1 MFEQYN
7 ESAKAEAAADD
18 LELRQ
23 QLSSG
28 ANWFYWIAGLSLV
41 NSVIS
46 LFEGNWNFAVGL
58 GITQIFDAIARSAV
72 QEGIGNWIKY
82 AFFALDLI
90 VAAVFAV
97 FGVFANRAQSWAF
110 VTGMILF
117 ALDGAIL
124 LFFGD
129 ILGIIIH
136 ALALYFL
143 FRGLM
148 AARQLHQFQ
157 KPAEQ

>member
-7 ESAKAEAAADD
+7 ESARAEAAADD
-18 LELRQ
+18 LELRRQ
-23 QLSSG
+23 ISSG

-46 LFEGNWNFAVGL
+46 LFEGNWSFAVGL
-58 GITQIFDAIARSAV
+58 GITQIFDGIARAAV
-72 QEGIGNWIKY
+72 EEGVGNWIKY
-82 AFFALDLI
+82 VFFTLDLI
-90 VAAVFAV
+90 AAAVFAI

-129 ILGIIIH
+129 VLGIIIH

-143 FRGLM
+143 VRGLL
-148 AARQLHQFQ
+148 AARQSNQFQ
-157 KPAEQ
+157 KPAAQ

>member
-7 ESAKAEAAADD
+7 ESAKAEAADD
-18 LELRQ
+18 FELRHR
-23 QLSSG
+23 LSSG

-58 GITQIFDAIARSAV
+58 GITQIFDAIARGAV
-72 QEGIGNWIKY
+72 QEGAGDWIKY

-90 VAAVFAV
+90 AAAVFAI
-97 FGVFANRAQSWAF
+97 FGIFANRGHSWAF

-117 ALDGAIL
+117 AADGALL

-143 FRGLM
+143 FRGIL
-148 AARQLHQFQ
+148 AARQLHRFQ
-157 KPAEQ
+157 KPATR